1 MAKIS
6 VYLDRETERKL
17 AEIREA
23 ILSQISAYT
32 PKISIDIDLSKSKI
46 ISLAIDKLHE
56 LIVGKPEKEEEK
68 PKQENSTKNELE
80 RDKEKG

>member
-46 ISLAIDKLHE
+46 ISLAIDRLHE
-56 LIVGKPEKEEEK
+56 LVVGKPEKEEK
-68 PKQENSTKNELE
+68 PKQENSTKNETE
-80 RDKEKG
+80 RSEEG

>member
-32 PKISIDIDLSKSKI
+32 PKVSIDIDLSKSKI
-46 ISLAIDKLHE
+46 ISLAIDRLHE
-56 LIVGKPEKEEEK
+56 LVVGKPEKEGK
-68 PKQENSTKNELE
+68 LKQETSTKNKPE
-80 RDKEKG
+80 RSEEG

>member
-6 VYLDRETERKL
+6 VYLDKETERKL

-46 ISLAIDKLHE
+46 ISLAIDRLHE
-56 LIVGKPEKEEEK
+56 LVVGKPEKEEK
-68 PKQENSTKNELE
+68 PKQETSTKNETE
-80 RDKEKG
+80 RSEEKG

>member
-17 AEIREA
+17 AEIRET
-23 ILSQISAYT
+23 ILSQINAYT

-46 ISLAIDKLHE
+46 ISLAIDRLHE
-56 LIVGKPEKEEEK
+56 IIVGKPEKEEK
-68 PKQENSTKNELE
+68 PKQENSTKNETE
-80 RDKEKG
+80 RSEEG

>member
-46 ISLAIDKLHE
+46 ISLAIDRLHE
-56 LIVGKPEKEEEK
+56 LVVGKPKKEEK
-68 PKQENSTKNELE
+68 PKQETSTKNEPE
-80 RDKEKG
+80 RSEEKG

>member
-17 AEIREA
+17 AEIRET

-46 ISLAIDKLHE
+46 ISLAIDRLHE
-56 LIVGKPEKEEEK
+56 LVVGKPKKEEK
-68 PKQENSTKNELE
+68 PKQETSTKNEPKRSE
-80 RDKEKG
+80 EKG

>member
-46 ISLAIDKLHE
+46 ISLAIDRLHE
-56 LIVGKPEKEEEK
+56 LVVGKPEKEEK
-68 PKQENSTKNELE
+68 PKQETSTKNETE
-80 RDKEKG
+80 RGEEKG

>member
-46 ISLAIDKLHE
+46 ISLAIDRLHE
-56 LIVGKPEKEEEK
+56 VIVGKPEKEE
-68 PKQENSTKNELE
+68 
-80 RDKEKG
+80 KG

>member
-46 ISLAIDKLHE
+46 ISLAIDRLHE
-56 LIVGKPEKEEEK
+56 LVVGKPKKEEK
-68 PKQENSTKNELE
+68 PKQEKPTKNETE
-80 RDKEKG
+80 RSEEKG

>member
-46 ISLAIDKLHE
+46 ISLAIDRLHE
-56 LIVGKPEKEEEK
+56 LVVGKPKKEEK
-68 PKQENSTKNELE
+68 PKQEKSTKNETE
-80 RDKEKG
+80 RGEEKG

>member
-17 AEIREA
+17 AEIRET
-23 ILSQISAYT
+23 ILSQINAYT

-46 ISLAIDKLHE
+46 ISLAIDRLHE
-56 LIVGKPEKEEEK
+56 VIVGKPEKEEK
-68 PKQENSTKNELE
+68 PKQENSTKNENE
-80 RDKEKG
+80 RSEEKG

>member
-46 ISLAIDKLHE
+46 ISLAIDRLHE
-56 LIVGKPEKEEEK
+56 LVVGKPEKEGK
-68 PKQENSTKNELE
+68 PKQETSTKNETE
-80 RDKEKG
+80 RSEEG

>member
-46 ISLAIDKLHE
+46 ISLAIDRLHE
-56 LIVGKPEKEEEK
+56 LVVGKPEKEEK
-68 PKQENSTKNELE
+68 PKQEKSTKNETE
-80 RDKEKG
+80 RGEEKG

>member
-17 AEIREA
+17 AEIRET
-23 ILSQISAYT
+23 ILSQINAYT

-46 ISLAIDKLHE
+46 ISLAIDRLHE
-56 LIVGKPEKEEEK
+56 VIVGKPEKEEK
-68 PKQENSTKNELE
+68 PKQENSTKNENE
-80 RDKEKG
+80 RSEEG

>member
-17 AEIREA
+17 AEIRET
-23 ILSQISAYT
+23 ILSQINAYT

-46 ISLAIDKLHE
+46 ISLAIDRLHE
-56 LIVGKPEKEEEK
+56 LVVGKPEKEEK
-68 PKQENSTKNELE
+68 PKQETSTKNETE
-80 RDKEKG
+80 RGEEKE

>member
-17 AEIREA
+17 AEIRET
-23 ILSQISAYT
+23 ILSQINAYT

-46 ISLAIDKLHE
+46 ISLAIDRLHE
-56 LIVGKPEKEEEK
+56 VIVGKPEKEEK
-68 PKQENSTKNELE
+68 PKQENSTKNETE
-80 RDKEKG
+80 RSEEG